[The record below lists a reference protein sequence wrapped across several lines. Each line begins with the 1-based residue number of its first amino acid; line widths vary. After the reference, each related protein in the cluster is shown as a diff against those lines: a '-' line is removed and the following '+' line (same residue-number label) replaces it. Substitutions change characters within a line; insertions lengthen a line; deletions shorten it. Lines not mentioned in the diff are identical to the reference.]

1 MSTPY
6 PQQPVGQPATPYA
19 PGQPAAPYAPGQP
32 VYRGGAPGVFDC
44 AAGICAGLCARAS
57 RACDSEGEL
66 GIDHLGCCRVDSHR
80 PDGAGHVAGSA
91 S

>member
-6 PQQPVGQPATPYA
+6 PQQPVGQPARLLRAGRPSIRA
-19 PGQPAAPYAPGQP
+19 CP
-32 VYRGGAPGVFDC
+32 RVFDC
-44 AAGICAGLCARAS
+44 AWNLRQAMHPAS

-80 PDGAGHVAGSA
+80 PDGAGHVDGPA

>member
-1 MSTPY
+1 MSMPY
-6 PQQPVGQPATPYA
+6 PQQPAGQPV
-19 PGQPAAPYAPGQP
+19 APYVSGQP